1 VDGVQVLRAIAVLLV
16 TWLHAGAEFTPKG
29 GKELPNLHVFG
40 IDVFFVISGFILA
53 LVVLRSRES
62 HGPWAAWLFLKR
74 RILRIYPIY
83 WCFCVVGVAL
93 ILHREHFIPLRELW
107 PSLLLLPFPHY
118 PQWIVLVG
126 STWTLV
132 FEMAFY
138 FLLAAVQIFTV
149 RRAVPAIVV
158 VLCGLVLLGR
168 SMQIRRPILI
178 VFFNPMLLEFV
189 FGSLIAM
196 AFQRWGQRRR
206 LGIALVVT
214 GSIAA
219 VLMRLFEVPSPPE
232 YWILDDHG
240 VVLRAFTWGLAA
252 AAIVGGVVLWLPKL
266 NGTFGKAM
274 VALGNASYSAYIGSG
289 NVLYLCLLATRSLL
303 LHSGRTLS
311 LPLQIIFQVTTVVIV
326 MLAGC
331 VVYRWVESPLLRTL
345 RRRFEP

>member
-1 VDGVQVLRAIAVLLV
+1 MD
-16 TWLHAGAEFTPKG
+16 F
-29 GKELPNLHVFG
+29 
-40 IDVFFVISGFILA
+40 
-53 LVVLRSRES
+53 
-62 HGPWAAWLFLKR
+62 
-74 RILRIYPIY
+74 
-83 WCFCVVGVAL
+83 
-93 ILHREHFIPLRELW
+93 
-107 PSLLLLPFPHY
+107 
-118 PQWIVLVG
+118 
-126 STWTLV
+126 TWTLV
-132 FEMAFY
+132 FEMTFY
-138 FLLAAVQIFTV
+138 FLLAAIQLFTV

-219 VLMRLFEVPSPPE
+219 VLMQLFDVPSPPE

-252 AAIVGGVVLWLPKL
+252 AAMVGGVVLWLPKL

-303 LHSGRTLS
+303 LHFSRAHS

-331 VVYRWVESPLLRTL
+331 VIYRWVESPLLRTL
-345 RRRFEP
+345 RRRFEH